1 MDPCGGRD
9 DAPAG
14 FAEQWSRGAQWH
26 YGWSTW
32 RLPPAPYRGPAGRPP
47 GAGAVDPARLD
58 SAARRALVAYPGPVG
73 ELVSRELTAYL
84 SFGHRFDGGSLI
96 AGLVDQV
103 LGTAPHG
110 RPPVARPDGAG

>member
-1 MDPCGGRD
+1 V
-9 DAPAG
+9 AL
-14 FAEQWSRGAQWH
+14 
-26 YGWSTW
+26 
-32 RLPPAPYRGPAGRPP
+32 RLEHLAAAARALP
-47 GAGAVDPARLD
+47 GAGRATAGCRRRRPGPAD

-110 RPPVARPDGAG
+110 RPPVAHPDGAG